1 MADQVVV
8 RGYAPAPK
16 IQDKPLDVEFS
27 KIKVESEVHV
37 KFIIN

>member
-1 MADQVVV
+1 VVV
-8 RGYAPAPK
+8 RGYAAAPK
-16 IQDKPLDVEFS
+16 SEFKPLDVEFS